1 MEPQARARHQEPSA
15 MSGAGTSAHA
25 ISRPAQGPSR
35 RRPPDRR
42 TGYTVSVVV
51 GGTEVKLSTGE
62 YEDGTLAEI
71 DLNSHKEGAAFRELL
86 KCFAKAVSMG
96 LQHGVPL
103 QDFCQAFLRSSF
115 EPSGMVQG
123 SESIAS
129 SSSVIDFV
137 FQELAL
143 SNLKGRGGVQAHSG
157 LPAPGLAIGSSPD
170 VPSPH
175 HARRERGIKPVLA
188 SAVETSQDAAE
199 PTTANAAA
207 VTPPQPRPERKRIAR
222 HLGFTGDPCAIC
234 GHITLIRNGACLLC
248 KTCGA
253 STGCG

>member
-1 MEPQARARHQEPSA
+1 MA
-15 MSGAGTSAHA
+15 GAGGSGHA
-25 ISRPAQGPSR
+25 IGRPVQGTSR

-103 QDFCQAFLRSSF
+103 QDYCQAFLHSTF
-115 EPSGMVQG
+115 EPSGRVQG

-143 SNLKGRGGVQAHSG
+143 SYLKGRGGVQVLSG
-157 LPAPGLAIGSSPD
+157 QPIREPARVDSVD
-170 VPSPH
+170 VPSPRH
-175 HARRERGIKPVLA
+175 GKREREGKPVPV
-188 SAVETSQDAAE
+188 SALETAGEAAV
-199 PTTANAAA
+199 PAAA
-207 VTPPQPRPERKRIAR
+207 ASLQRTERKRTAR
-222 HLGFTGDPCAIC
+222 HLGFTGDPCPIC

-253 STGCG
+253 SSGCG